1 MTAMTDTAPRR
12 MRLTPEEQAILDGE
26 QGEIMAKIM
35 KTVVM
40 YGETFGA
47 ERLVE
52 TTGPSAIW

>member
-1 MTAMTDTAPRR
+1 
-12 MRLTPEEQAILDGE
+12 
-26 QGEIMAKIM
+26 MAKIM

-52 TTGPSAIW
+52 TTGPSHLVTSFGISVMTALFDVMDELIAAGIKAK

>member
-47 ERLVE
+47 ERLVK
-52 TTGPSAIW
+52 PPAPPIW